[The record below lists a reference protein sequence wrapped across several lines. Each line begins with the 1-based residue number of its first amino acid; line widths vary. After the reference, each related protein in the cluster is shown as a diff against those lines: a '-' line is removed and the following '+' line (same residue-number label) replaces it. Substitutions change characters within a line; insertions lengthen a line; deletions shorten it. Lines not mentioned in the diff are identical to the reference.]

1 VRGAPTTGESDPWTL
16 KSVSGVGSNGYG
28 NVLPE
33 GGGSLRPDFTSSGG
47 PIEFGYFTSNST
59 GFANGRVTEWSIDS
73 FRVRVE
79 SSVPEASGAML
90 LLLAGARLAARA
102 VRVLTG

>member
-59 GFANGRVTEWSIDS
+59 GFANG
-73 FRVRVE
+73 
-79 SSVPEASGAML
+79 VPEASGAML

-102 VRVLTG
+102 VRALTG